1 MNRKFV
7 VHAIRLYPKQNSIIF
22 LKWLNRTFLL
32 LYDLKS
38 ILSRGFYIR
47 LRSQYN
53 CMCLTLTV
61 VVNVSLS
68 WQRFNL
74 GINHVQGKLD
84 LEYRI
89 YSINRPG
96 LLLNFWTLRV
106 GAHSRWALIRG
117 WALIKFSPL
126 SASAV
131 CLFCNK
137 TINSN
142 NETRRCNKARFL

>member
-1 MNRKFV
+1 MNKSHFSLIV
-7 VHAIRLYPKQNSIIF
+7 
-22 LKWLNRTFLL
+22 
-32 LYDLKS
+32 YDLKS

-47 LRSQYN
+47 LLSQYN

-74 GINHVQGKLD
+74 GINHVQVKLD

-96 LLLNFWTLRV
+96 RLLNFWTLRV

-117 WALIKFSPL
+117 WALIKFSPFA
-126 SASAV
+126 ASAV

>member
-1 MNRKFV
+1 MNKSHFPLSV
-7 VHAIRLYPKQNSIIF
+7 
-22 LKWLNRTFLL
+22 
-32 LYDLKS
+32 YDLKS

-74 GINHVQGKLD
+74 GINHVQVKLD
-84 LEYRI
+84 LVYRI

-96 LLLNFWTLRV
+96 RFFNFWTLRV
-106 GAHSRWALIRG
+106 GAHSRWAV
-117 WALIKFSPL
+117 IKFSPF

-131 CLFCNK
+131 CLLCNK

-142 NETRRCNKARFL
+142 NETPRCNKARFL